1 MHSGE
6 VCRHRT
12 EKSRTK
18 MLTEILSFVVL
29 GSLPALASPVA
40 QASMATSTTAT
51 ACVPHATSAN
61 FDDLTP
67 PPLNL
72 PLMDPPHGYG
82 GLDWN
87 ATAVAGSDLL
97 NQEIAPIFLAPESP
111 PNYVFFDATTQIYDG
126 RMVMNIYPPYKYFNM
141 TSLYYSCAIIN
152 GLASIPLDCTV
163 EFTGEKT
170 NDGAVSTSAEF
181 EGRALT
187 TRTMNKV
194 VFPSDFVHLRRLSFS
209 VSGAVTDVITRVY
222 FDSMSYTLGMSE
234 FPFHVVNDFR

>member
-1 MHSGE
+1 
-6 VCRHRT
+6 
-12 EKSRTK
+12 
-18 MLTEILSFVVL
+18 MLTQILSFVVL

-40 QASMATSTTAT
+40 QASMSSSATAT
-51 ACVPHATSAN
+51 TCVPHATSAN

-72 PLMDPPHGYG
+72 PLMIPPHGYG

-87 ATAVAGSDLL
+87 ASSVAGSDLL

-152 GLASIPLDCTV
+152 GLASIPVDCTV
-163 EFTGEKT
+163 DFTGEKT

-194 VFPSDFVHLRRLSFS
+194 VFPSNFVHLRRLSFS

-222 FDSMSYTLGMSE
+222 FDSMSYTLGTFE
-234 FPFHVVNDFR
+234 FLFHLAVTFTLTFSLQAASGMMEM